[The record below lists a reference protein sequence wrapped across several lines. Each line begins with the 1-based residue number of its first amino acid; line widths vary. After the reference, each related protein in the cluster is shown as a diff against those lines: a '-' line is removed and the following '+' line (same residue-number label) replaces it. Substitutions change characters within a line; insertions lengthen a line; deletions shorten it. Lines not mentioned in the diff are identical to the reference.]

1 MIAHTVAKMTLVKNG
16 RLVATGVHD
25 KAVVDPQAVMS
36 RKTLK
41 L

>member
-16 RLVATGVHD
+16 RLMATGVHD
-25 KAVVDPQAVMS
+25 KAVIDQQALMS
-36 RKTLK
+36 RRVLK